1 MPEPLRSDR
10 IVPFALAFVAGFVDT
25 CGFVALLGLFS
36 AHVTGNFVLLGASLM
51 RPHAGVIAK
60 LLALPVF
67 MAAVA
72 GTRLFLIRSG
82 GSVRS
87 VRDVLAAEGLC
98 LGLFLATGI
107 AATPIV
113 DADAGLAILT
123 GMFAVIAMGV
133 QNAASRT
140 VFVSLS
146 PTTVMTGNV
155 TQIVLDGV
163 DYVASPEVEIKAAA
177 RARLAKLVP
186 PVVAFALGA
195 AAGAIGFGLSGF
207 WCLLVPI
214 ATVAA
219 LLAAGLP

>member
-107 AATPIV
+107 AATPVV